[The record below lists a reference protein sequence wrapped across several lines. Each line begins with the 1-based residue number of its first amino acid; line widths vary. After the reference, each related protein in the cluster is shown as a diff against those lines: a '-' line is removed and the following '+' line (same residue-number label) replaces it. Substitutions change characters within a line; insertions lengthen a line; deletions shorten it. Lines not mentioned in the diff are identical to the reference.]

1 MKKILAYLKPYS
13 GSMSFSLTVK
23 VVATLLELALP
34 YILSHIIDNI
44 ISPLEGIVGVNIKAK
59 SAEIAIWA
67 GIMITCALLA
77 LIGNVWANR
86 MAAKVAKNVALN
98 VRHDLFQ
105 RTMFLSPAQTD
116 AFTVPSLESRMT
128 TDTYNIHNF
137 INTMQR
143 MGIRAPILLIG
154 GLAVTATLDPVLT
167 LVMACVLPFIFV
179 AVYSLTSRGL
189 PLYTKI
195 QKAVDRMIRV
205 VREDAQGIRV
215 IKALSK
221 TDYEY
226 ARYDKVNK
234 ELAAIEGHTNA
245 IMSSANPVMSF
256 FMNIGLVAVVFA
268 GAYRVNNG
276 LTEPGKIIAFIQY
289 FTMFSTAMMS
299 VTRIFVIYSKASAS
313 ANRITEVL
321 QTPEGLP
328 VEDESQY
335 PPVNETGITFDHVS
349 FAYNGTKVIL
359 HDVDFHIP
367 KGGRLGIIGAT
378 GSGKTTLISLL
389 MRFYDVTKGC
399 VRIDGRDVR
408 TIPEHELH
416 SMFGVAMQNDF
427 IIGDTVEE
435 NISFGRDLSHDQI
448 VRAAR
453 IAQASEF
460 IDAFSHKDPASE
472 TDNSLFDGYSYQ
484 LAAKGA
490 NISGG
495 QKQRILIS
503 RAIAGNPDILILD
516 DSSSALD
523 YKTDS
528 DLRRAI
534 SDELKG
540 TTSVIVAQRV
550 SSVMSSDLILVL
562 DEGHVIGL
570 GTHEELMSGCDVYR
584 EISNSQMGGAIIE

>member
-1 MKKILAYLKPYS
+1 
-13 GSMSFSLTVK
+13 MSFSLTVK